1 MISVGDSA
9 PGDRAPSPAAEPI
22 DPDLLAAAVTACA
35 SVAGLSGGVAGEVAT
50 YLPGRR
56 VTGIRV
62 RDEEV
67 QVHVVGVYG
76 FPVAQMGAEIR
87 TAVGP
92 LVRGLPVSVRID
104 DLAAPGDQPTAETE
118 RPR

>member
-1 MISVGDSA
+1 MTTAGDSA
-9 PGDRAPSPAAEPI
+9 RHPAAEPI
-22 DPDLLAAAVTACA
+22 DPDLLAATVSACV
-35 SVAGLSGGVAGEVAT
+35 SVAGLSGGFAGEVAT

-56 VTGIRV
+56 VTGVRV
-62 RDEEV
+62 RPDEV

-76 FPVAQMGAEIR
+76 IPVAQIGADIR

-92 LVRGLPVSVRID
+92 LVHGLPVSVSID
-104 DLAAPGDQPTAETE
+104 DLAVPGERPPGKTE